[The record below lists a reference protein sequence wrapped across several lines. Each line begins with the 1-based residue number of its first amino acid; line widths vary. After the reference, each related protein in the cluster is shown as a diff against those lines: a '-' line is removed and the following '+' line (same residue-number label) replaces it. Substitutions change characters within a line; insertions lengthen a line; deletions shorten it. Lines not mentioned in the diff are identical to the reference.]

1 MLHAMQFARLCE
13 ALEAAKNTASRN
25 AKVSAIAAAL
35 AEAATSGSLE
45 LRTAVRVSLGD
56 LSRLGVGWRALGGAL
71 AARLGETNDAAIIEA
86 SRRLG
91 DLGDAAFELI
101 EKKNEPAHAAP
112 LVLADIDA
120 LTTGLRAATSRAKR
134 AALITAALSRSS
146 ALEVKFLIKALSGE
160 LRIGAAPGV
169 VLLAIAKAF
178 LNGRDAAT
186 MRPDRDA
193 ATMRPPDRDADTMR
207 LFETKV
213 RRAHGLLADL
223 AEVAVLAHENKLDEA
238 NVEPGRPLA
247 FMLATP
253 IETVKSPLD
262 YTTMI
267 AEEKLDGVRAQI
279 HVHGGVVTIFARGL
293 ERVTE
298 SFPEVAAAF
307 AGARSDLV
315 LDGEILAIAED
326 GRPRPFQALQMR
338 LNRKRPTDDLL
349 ALVPVCFV
357 AFDLL
362 VRGADIFVDRPW
374 SERRAA
380 LVDVAK
386 IFGKQTAFTIKEAEE
401 VADAAAV
408 DAAFDRARKN
418 GNEGLVLKKKDAPYE
433 AGKRGQSWLKVKK
446 ATATLDVVVTAAE
459 QGHGGRANVISDY
472 TFAVWKDGALVDVGK
487 AYSGLTDPEIDALS
501 RHFIETTLELRGG
514 WRKVSPDI
522 VLEVGF
528 DGIQRSD
535 RHASGFSL
543 RFPRILK
550 VRDDKKPDEC
560 DTIETVEALYLAQ
573 VESGHRE
580 EPVVAPA
587 TTPSKKK
594 KPTAQLSLFGEEKKT
609 R

>member
-13 ALEAAKNTASRN
+13 ALEAAKNTSSRN

-35 AEAATSGSLE
+35 AESSKSGELE
-45 LRTAVRVSLGD
+45 LRTAVRVALGD
-56 LSRLGVGWRALGGAL
+56 LSRLGVGYRALGGAL
-71 AARLGETNDAAIIEA
+71 AARLGETGDTAIVET

-91 DLGDAAFELI
+91 DLGDAAFELVA
-101 EKKNEPAHAAP
+101 KRNEPAHAEP
-112 LVLADIDA
+112 LTLADVDA
-120 LTTGLRAATSRAKR
+120 LTHGLRAATSRAKR
-134 AALITAALSRSS
+134 AALITSALARSS
-146 ALEVKFLIKALSGE
+146 ALEVKFLVKALSGE

-169 VLLAIAKAF
+169 VLLAVASAF
-178 LNGRDAAT
+178 E
-186 MRPDRDA
+186 
-193 ATMRPPDRDADTMR
+193 AD
-207 LFETKV
+207 ETKV

-223 AEVAVLAHENKLDEA
+223 AEVAVLAREGRLDEA
-238 NVEPGRPLA
+238 SIAPGRPLA

-253 IETVKSPLD
+253 IETVKSAID
-262 YTTMI
+262 YGAFV

-307 AGARSDLV
+307 AGTTIDLV
-315 LDGEILAIAED
+315 LDGEILAVAED

-338 LNRKRPTDDLL
+338 LNRKKPGNDLL
-349 ALVPVCFV
+349 ALVPVSFV
-357 AFDLL
+357 AFDVL
-362 VRGADIFVDRPW
+362 VRGDRALVDRPW
-374 SERRAA
+374 RERRAA
-380 LVDVAK
+380 LEEVHRDVPK
-386 IFGKQTAFTIKEAEE
+386 RTVFTIKEA
-401 VADAAAV
+401 ADICDAAAV

-418 GNEGLVLKKKDAPYE
+418 GNEGLVLKRKDSPYE

-487 AYSGLTDPEIDALS
+487 AYSGLTDPEIDSLS
-501 RHFIETTLELRGG
+501 RHFIDATIERRGG
-514 WRKVSPDI
+514 WRKVSPDV

-550 VRDDKKPDEC
+550 IRSDKKPDEC

-573 VESGHRE
+573 VETGHRE
-580 EPVVAPA
+580 ETIAPPA
-587 TTPSKKK
+587 PKK
-594 KPTAQLSLFGEEKKT
+594 KPTKSGPQLSLFEDAPPAAKVDKK
-609 R
+609 

>member
-1 MLHAMQFARLCE
+1 MQFARLCE

-25 AKVSAIAAAL
+25 AKVTAIAAAL
-35 AEAATSGSLE
+35 ADAAASGSLE

-91 DLGDAAFELI
+91 DLGDAAFELVQ
-101 EKKNEPAHAAP
+101 KKTEPAHGGRDVGP

-146 ALEVKFLIKALSGE
+146 ALEVKFLIKAMSGE

-178 LNGRDAAT
+178 VDGGDAAT
-186 MRPDRDA
+186 MR
-193 ATMRPPDRDADTMR
+193 
-207 LFETKV
+207 LYEIKV

-223 AEVAVLAHENKLDEA
+223 AEVAVLAHEKKLDEA
-238 NVEPGRPLA
+238 NVKPGRPLA

-253 IETVKSPLD
+253 IETIKSTLD
-262 YTTMI
+262 YGAMI
-267 AEEKLDGVRAQI
+267 AEEKLDGVRAQV
-279 HVHGGVVTIFARGL
+279 HVVSGRAEIFARGL
-293 ERVTE
+293 ERVTD
-298 SFPEVAAAF
+298 SYPEVAEAF
-307 AGARSDLV
+307 RGAKIDLV
-315 LDGEILAIAED
+315 LDGEILAVAED
-326 GRPRPFQALQMR
+326 GRSRPFQALQMR
-338 LNRKRPTDDLL
+338 IGRKSPSEELR
-349 ALVPVCFV
+349 ALVPLCFV
-357 AFDLL
+357 SFDLL
-362 VRGADIFVDRPW
+362 VRGDEIFVDKPW
-374 SERRAA
+374 SARRKA
-380 LVDVAK
+380 LEEIARDV
-386 IFGKQTAFTIKEAEE
+386 GKKSAFTIKEAEN

-472 TFAVWKDGALVDVGK
+472 TFAVWKDDALVDVGK
-487 AYSGLTDPEIDALS
+487 AYSGLTDVEIDQLS
-501 RHFIETTLELRGG
+501 RRFVETTIETRGG
-514 WRKVSPDI
+514 WRTVTPDV

-550 VRDDKKPDEC
+550 IRDDKQPDEC
-560 DTIETVEALYLAQ
+560 DTLETVEALYLAQ

-580 EPVVAPA
+580 EPIAP
-587 TTPSKKK
+587 PPEKKQ
-594 KPTAQLSLFGEEKKT
+594 TRSAGQLSLFGDEKKK
-609 R
+609 